1 LNAILI
7 NFLSF
12 ILILGDSIEKSM
24 SVGQE
29 GELFEEWLELR
40 NGCLCCSRGKTELPT
55 LMKDIPTSLIMPYGM
70 TYHSKFWSFLLDRTT
85 QTSIS
90 KF

>member
-1 LNAILI
+1 MLEIQRL
-7 NFLSF
+7 LPSF
-12 ILILGDSIEKSM
+12 RHTRE
-24 SVGQE
+24 
-29 GELFEEWLELR
+29 
-40 NGCLCCSRGKTELPT
+40 KTELPT
-55 LMKDIPTSLIMPYGM
+55 LMKDIPTSRIMPYGM